1 MGLPVVVPDVQ
12 QQGKV
17 VEQALKIRQVTT
29 ALEAL
34 ASEGKQSLSEHL
46 FNLGAI
52 SDKFLKFSESTE
64 KAFYQRL
71 PFPIAVV
78 YRKLANASNNTQ
90 KYSLLIELFEVVIQ
104 FS

>member
-1 MGLPVVVPDVQ
+1 
-12 QQGKV
+12 
-17 VEQALKIRQVTT
+17 
-29 ALEAL
+29 LEAL